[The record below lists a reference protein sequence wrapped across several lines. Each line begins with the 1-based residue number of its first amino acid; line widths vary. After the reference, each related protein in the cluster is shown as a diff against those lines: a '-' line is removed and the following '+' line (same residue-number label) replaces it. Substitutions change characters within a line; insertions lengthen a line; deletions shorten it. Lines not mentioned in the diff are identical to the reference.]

1 MYCVKCGKEIPNDSK
16 FCPLCG
22 AAVEES
28 ASVSQKT
35 EAPKKKRKSAVRSQ
49 EDIKGERV
57 ADTIYLCQDGKYRWV
72 YEMPMLK
79 NPTILYTV
87 WKVLGISFGAVF
99 LLFQIINLFEDN
111 FSVESLLSSLKVFGL
126 LALAF
131 LIISIIA
138 YIIVAA
144 TYGWKYV
151 VLFEMDEKQ
160 IKHIQ
165 ISKQHDKAEIL
176 GLITALVGVAANKP
190 TTAGIGLTAAAR
202 TSSTSE
208 YAHVKSVKSFPR
220 RHVIKI
226 SQGLDHNQVYA
237 EGADYDFALEYIKS
251 HCPKAKIAG

>member
-131 LIISIIA
+131 LIISFYYRKNQDGEID
-138 YIIVAA
+138 YELFHDVST
-144 TYGWKYV
+144 TYSDYGAERENQGME
-151 VLFEMDEKQ
+151 LRLRF
-160 IKHIQ
+160 IKV
-165 ISKQHDKAEIL
+165 D
-176 GLITALVGVAANKP
+176 ANK
-190 TTAGIGLTAAAR
+190 
-202 TSSTSE
+202 
-208 YAHVKSVKSFPR
+208 
-220 RHVIKI
+220 
-226 SQGLDHNQVYA
+226 
-237 EGADYDFALEYIKS
+237 
-251 HCPKAKIAG
+251 